1 VAVQV
6 QFVGCGL
13 HGTGSREFM
22 KSEAMYDIFMRFP
35 DGAPLWLEAV
45 EGLDR
50 ARKRLASLASTSDA
64 EYFIYSEKSGGI
76 VERNPDVDSVPREK
90 AEHGSSYA
98 RAGVRVHH

>member
-1 VAVQV
+1 
-6 QFVGCGL
+6 
-13 HGTGSREFM
+13 M

-50 ARKRLASLASTSDA
+50 ARNRLASLASTSDA

-76 VERNPDVDSVPREK
+76 VERNPEVDTVPREK
-90 AEHGSSYA
+90 AKHGASYG